1 MIKHKSAFLS
11 GVSIYICFC
20 ILVASDSISN
30 VFKTGSFAI
39 NILFSEILAFIL
51 PTIFMIALIRGNNK
65 IRIPASTKQFK
76 PKNIRFAIYLGIIT
90 CLISFLL
97 NIFFLNLGNQ
107 DVSGV
112 NPLGIDGR
120 DIQRNFVLYLIGLVI
135 IPAFTKEIYFRGVL
149 FTVFSR
155 YAGTKIAIIL
165 SALVFA
171 MLYLS
176 FYTFAGAFILG
187 LVLAWLTYIF
197 KSIWYSVIT
206 HSVNTLCY
214 LFMIWITDTYSAFGI
229 WKYIIPV
236 CLFILLLFIYMALV
250 STEKLLLS
258 GRVPHFK
265 PCTRPAKQA
274 VCILTLNLG
283 AIIFIISFFA
293 KTVFKV
299 I

>member
-11 GVSIYICFC
+11 GLSAYICFC
-20 ILVASDSISN
+20 ILIASDSVAKMFRN
-30 VFKTGSFAI
+30 NSFVI
-39 NILFSEILAFIL
+39 DILFSEILAFFI
-51 PTIFMIALIRGNNK
+51 PTVFMILLIRGNNK
-65 IRIPASTKQFK
+65 IKIPASTSQLKS
-76 PKNIRFAIYLGIIT
+76 KNIRFAIYLGVIT
-90 CLISFLL
+90 CLVSFLL
-97 NIFFLNLGNQ
+97 NLLSLNIGNQ

-112 NPLGIDGR
+112 NILGIGAR
-120 DIQRNFVLYLIGLVI
+120 DIQKDFILYLIFLII
-135 IPAFTKEIYFRGVL
+135 IPAFIKEIYFRGVL

-176 FYTFAGAFILG
+176 FYTFAGAFVLG

-206 HSVNTLCY
+206 HIVNDLCY
-214 LFMIWITDTYSAFGI
+214 LFMIWLTDTYSAFGI

-236 CLFILLLFIYMALV
+236 SLFILLIFIYMALV

-258 GRVPHFK
+258 GRVPRFK
-265 PCTRPAKQA
+265 PSNRPPKQA

-283 AIIFIISFFA
+283 AIVFIISFLA

>member
-11 GVSIYICFC
+11 GLSIYICFC
-20 ILVASDSISN
+20 ILVASDSISQA
-30 VFKTGSFAI
+30 FKTGSFAI

-65 IRIPASTKQFK
+65 IIIPSDTKQLK
-76 PKNIRFAIYLGIIT
+76 SKNIRFAIYLGIIT

-97 NIFFLNLGNQ
+97 NMLFLYIGNQ

-112 NPLGIDGR
+112 NHLGIGGR
-120 DIQRNFVLYLIGLVI
+120 DIQRNFILYLISLVI
-135 IPAFTKEIYFRGVL
+135 IPALTKELYFRGIL

-176 FYTFAGAFILG
+176 FYTFVGAFILG

-197 KSIWYSVIT
+197 KSIWFSAIT
-206 HSVNTLCY
+206 HSVNSLCY
-214 LFMIWITDTYSAFGI
+214 LFMIWLTDTYSAFGI
-229 WKYIIPV
+229 WKYIVPV
-236 CLFILLLFIYMALV
+236 CLFISLLFIYLALV
-250 STEKLLLS
+250 CTEKLLLS
-258 GRVPHFK
+258 GRVPYFK
-265 PCTRPAKQA
+265 ECTRPTKQA

-283 AIIFIISFFA
+283 SIIFIISFFA
-293 KTVFKV
+293 KTVFK
-299 I
+299 II

>member
-11 GVSIYICFC
+11 GISIYICFC
-20 ILVASDSISN
+20 ILIASNSLSRI
-30 VFKTGSFAI
+30 FKVGSFALD
-39 NILFSEILAFIL
+39 ILFSEILAFLI
-51 PTIFMIALIRGNNK
+51 PTIFMILFIRGNNK
-65 IRIPASTKQFK
+65 IKIPVSTKQLK
-76 PKNIRFAIYLGIIT
+76 PKNIRFTIYLGVIT

-97 NIFFLNLGNQ
+97 NLFSLHIGNQ

-112 NPLGIDGR
+112 NPLGISAR
-120 DIQRNFVLYLIGLVI
+120 DIQSNFVLYLIGFVI
-135 IPAFTKEIYFRGVL
+135 IPAFMKEIYFRGVL

-171 MLYLS
+171 MLDLS
-176 FYTFAGAFILG
+176 FYTFAGAFVLG

-206 HSVNTLCY
+206 YSVNNLCY

-236 CLFILLLFIYMALV
+236 SLFILLLFTYMALV

-258 GRVPHFK
+258 GRIPHFK
-265 PCTRPAKQA
+265 APTRPPKQA

-283 AIIFIISFFA
+283 AIIFIISFLA